1 MITCNIDEETK
12 PVYAHSHML
21 TFHNNYECISVQY
34 PKCMQFIST
43 GSFSSTA
50 SVKPNSFDV
59 RHEPGQV
66 GIVLWLLE
74 RTGTMEIFLFLLQ
87 QNSGDDGHDKD
98 TKEKEKHR
106 NKDNSPK
113 AASSPTL
120 AELNTEGPRM
130 KRPALPSSYSPPN
143 AATLPPHFSSAVSDS
158 SSSSQPPP
166 RLAFA
171 EREGYDDLSA
181 SFRSLY
187 KSIFGQSVNGG
198 EYLNATTTED
208 AFQISVPSID
218 PTCSNSSLPLGA
230 SAASLFIPGHENYSP
245 QLTSLMDSFRD
256 IAETNSWDKL
266 DPAQIHGLMES
277 FKAGEHDKFG
287 LDPDMYANL
296 SASFTQFLSQLNNKF
311 LVGGSASVTHLNEYH
326 QSHLSRMPQA
336 HMMSRLPPKYG
347 RQADSLTAY
356 SIHQTSPPSSSY
368 HSANR
373 TPSPHISPPSAHIAP
388 LCGPITSSHSHMDPH
403 YTSFLTP
410 IQGHTPPLASSAQPT
425 DTPDVPI
432 RSAATDLFDEEDDFD
447 WSKLM

>member
-1 MITCNIDEETK
+1 
-12 PVYAHSHML
+12 ML
-21 TFHNNYECISVQY
+21 H
-34 PKCMQFIST
+34 
-43 GSFSSTA
+43 
-50 SVKPNSFDV
+50 PNSFVLLNHLSDV
-59 RHEPGQV
+59 LVMCTSIRNKGN
-66 GIVLWLLE
+66 
-74 RTGTMEIFLFLLQ
+74 LFFFLQ

-98 TKEKEKHR
+98 TKEKEKHHR
-106 NKDNSPK
+106 DKDNSPK
-113 AASSPTL
+113 TASSPTL
-120 AELNTEGPRM
+120 AELNSEGPRM

-166 RLAFA
+166 RVAFA
-171 EREGYDDLSA
+171 EREGFDDLSA

-198 EYLNATTTED
+198 DYLNTATTED

-230 SAASLFIPGHENYSP
+230 SAASLFNPGHQNYSP

-287 LDPDMYANL
+287 LDPDTYANL
-296 SASFTQFLSQLNNKF
+296 SASFSQFLSQLNNKF
-311 LVGGSASVTHLNEYH
+311 LVGSSASVPHLNEYH
-326 QSHLSRMPQA
+326 QQAQSHLSRMPQA
-336 HMMSRLPPKYG
+336 HMVSRLPPKYG

-356 SIHQTSPPSSSY
+356 SIHQSSPPTSNY

-388 LCGPITSSHSHMDPH
+388 LCGPITSSHSHMNPH

-410 IQGHTPPLASSAQPT
+410 IPGHTPPLTSSAQPT

-432 RSAATDLFDEEDDFD
+432 RSAATDLFDEDDDFD